1 MGELRSIDLFSYV
14 LWIVVVFFGWALARA
29 FARRPA

>member
-1 MGELRSIDLFSYV
+1 MDALRSIDLFSYV

-29 FARRPA
+29 FAARPA

>member
-14 LWIVVVFFGWALARA
+14 LWIVIDFFGWALARA

>member
-1 MGELRSIDLFSYV
+1 MDALRSIDLFSYV

-29 FARRPA
+29 LARRPY